1 MRTELLQVMKLTHR
15 ETMESKAGMISA
27 RRGPGF
33 QADISPKGIRMCIF
47 CIISFFIM
55 FVEKLKF
62 RHKISSLETR
72 HTATTRRETEQEI
85 RSLKRSQVVCYTI

>member
-1 MRTELLQVMKLTHR
+1 MRTELLQVMKLTHW

-27 RRGPGF
+27 RRGAGF

-62 RHKISSLETR
+62 RHNISSLETR
-72 HTATTRRETEQEI
+72 HTATTRRETEQEM